1 MDGILEVLSQKLT
14 DKKKHGECFE
24 RYSQLK
30 TDQERVIFT
39 LNLLIDYNITFPIKS
54 EVKNL
59 FQSREF
65 NTKATKSLINN
76 PLNCDFDV
84 IIELYT
90 KSIAYAPGSYELSL
104 AYANRSATLFK
115 AHLYEDCL
123 RDCERALKLNY
134 PDKWKAKLFARKAR
148 CLSYLVGPDGS
159 SDPKVAETLEQ
170 VRLWLPKMD
179 GKDSGVKLVEKTLN
193 SLHLMSQ
200 SEAAFIKLEDER
212 HLPSISADNEEICGA
227 TSAVAVEFSEQYGK
241 YVRATRDIKV
251 GEVLAVNEGYATVL
265 MLDKIYTHC
274 TYCLK
279 QTWSA
284 IPCNFCVYA
293 VFCSEECR
301 RDAWEG
307 YHQVECRITGPI
319 VAMEMNHMALMA
331 LRLLVSAVKQAGDL
345 QALKDLLIRIDFLA
359 DIRKNGFT
367 DGKLDGSKYSSVY
380 TLARNTERRSVPD
393 LFGRSLNAVFITYLL
408 ATESSILGEQLKGG
422 LPEVLSHP
430 WATFVG
436 GLVMRHLQII
446 PSNVHSVTED
456 NLDQLPIDRAA
467 ALMPFYSLF
476 NHSCNPMVDRR
487 SFGKKIAM
495 IAISPI
501 KKGEQ
506 IFDNYGQHYAITLKA
521 KRRQKLL
528 QQYHFTCSC
537 QACTESWPLYGSYK
551 SYKDQELSKT
561 VKKEIS
567 NALTKLDQYYALAT
581 RGDVEDKPEMIENLG
596 KMLKILYKHVNL
608 PCTEVNNVVEIWKK
622 VYSLLGNRLQSLNS
636 DTITTIINI

>member
-14 DKKKHGECFE
+14 DNKKHGDCFE

-30 TDQERVIFT
+30 TDQERVTFT
-39 LNLLIDYNITFPIKS
+39 LNLLIDYNITFSVKS
-54 EVKNL
+54 EVKNV
-59 FQSREF
+59 FQSRDF
-65 NTKATKSLINN
+65 NAKATKLLINN
-76 PLNCDFDV
+76 PLNCDFDI

-90 KSIAYAPGSYELSL
+90 KSIAYAPGSRELSL

-115 AHLYEDCL
+115 ARLYEDCL
-123 RDCERALKLNY
+123 CDCERALKLNY

-148 CLSYLVGPDGS
+148 CLSYLAGVDGS
-159 SDPKVAETLEQ
+159 SDPKVAEALEQ

-200 SEAAFIKLEDER
+200 SEAAFVKLDDER
-212 HLPSISADNEEICGA
+212 HLPSIIVDNEEICGA
-227 TSAVAVEFSEQYGK
+227 TSALAVEFSEQYGK
-241 YVRATRDIKV
+241 HVRATRDIKV
-251 GEVLAVNEGYATVL
+251 GEVLSVNEGYATVL
-265 MLDKIYTHC
+265 MLDKTYTHC
-274 TYCLK
+274 AHCLK

-284 IPCNFCVYA
+284 IPCNFCIYA
-293 VFCSEECR
+293 VFCGEDCR
-301 RDAWEG
+301 REAWKG
-307 YHQVECRITGPI
+307 YHEVECRVTGPM

-331 LRLLVSAVKQAGDL
+331 LRLLVSVVKQAGDL
-345 QALKDLLIRIDFLA
+345 QALKDLLTGIDSLTGKGLA
-359 DIRKNGFT
+359 VVIDS
-367 DGKLDGSKYSSVY
+367 LDGSKYASVY

-393 LFGRSLNAVFITYLL
+393 LFGRSLNAAYITYLL
-408 ATESSILGEQLKGG
+408 ATESSMLGEQLKGG
-422 LPEVLSHP
+422 LTEVSSHP
-430 WATFVG
+430 WATFAG
-436 GLVMRHLQII
+436 GLIMRHLQII
-446 PSNVHSVTED
+446 PSNVTED

-467 ALMPFYSLF
+467 ALMPLYSLF

-551 SYKDQELSKT
+551 SYKVYEIFIVKIIKT
-561 VKKEIS
+561 
-567 NALTKLDQYYALAT
+567 
-581 RGDVEDKPEMIENLG
+581 
-596 KMLKILYKHVNL
+596 
-608 PCTEVNNVVEIWKK
+608 
-622 VYSLLGNRLQSLNS
+622 
-636 DTITTIINI
+636 